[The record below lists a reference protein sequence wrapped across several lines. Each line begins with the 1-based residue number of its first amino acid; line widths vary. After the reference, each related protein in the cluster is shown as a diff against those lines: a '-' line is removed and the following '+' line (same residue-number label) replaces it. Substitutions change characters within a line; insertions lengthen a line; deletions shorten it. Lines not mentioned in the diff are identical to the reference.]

1 MMRLTVAPFLFCLA
15 LTLPTQAEVV
25 RLSQPVLSNATSET
39 FGSPLNSTLPKV
51 TLANLLTNGEQ
62 HLGKHIALETRIA
75 KVCQRKGCF
84 FIAQQG
90 KHSVRISFKDYG
102 FFIPTD
108 SSGKTV
114 TLTGELV
121 KKERNEKQAQHF
133 SKDLNAKANTVKSG
147 LVYEIVADSVQIP
160 LGK

>member
-1 MMRLTVAPFLFCLA
+1 MMRTTLA
-15 LTLPTQAEVV
+15 LYLICLILSLPSQAEVI
-25 RLSQPVLSNATSET
+25 RLSKPVATDAISET
-39 FGSPLNSTLPKV
+39 FGSPANQNLPKV
-51 TLANLLTNGEQ
+51 TLENLLTNGDK
-62 HLGKHIALETRIA
+62 HLGTPFTLTTRIA

-90 KHSVRISFKDYG
+90 KHSIRISFRDYG

-121 KKERNEKQAQHF
+121 KKELNESQAQHF
-133 SKDLNAKANTVKSG
+133 SEDLNARSDTIKSG
-147 LVYEIVADSVQIP
+147 LVYEIVADSVRIP
-160 LGK
+160 LS